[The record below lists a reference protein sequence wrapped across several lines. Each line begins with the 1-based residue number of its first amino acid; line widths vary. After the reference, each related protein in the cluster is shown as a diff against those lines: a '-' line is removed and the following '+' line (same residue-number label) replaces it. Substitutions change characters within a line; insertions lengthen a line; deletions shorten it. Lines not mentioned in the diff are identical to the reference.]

1 MIDPKIIRKIY
12 RDIDGDLNPGEHEEL
27 MNWLESAPEAKK
39 MYTDRKETA
48 EKFREEKFLE
58 VDVKQQILNKI
69 KMENFIPTEKLSIS
83 ERMSRIFFSPRFKI
97 GFAFVLGI
105 FLGIFV
111 ISLLGQ
117 AKSGKKLKQQDI
129 AGTMWDTRSYDEMK
143 TADNILYESPM
154 AKATFNVKYSSKVV
168 EMHIDLYSLYPV
180 KLAINFDPNAFMTF
194 NVQNMNMNAQ
204 TSAMSSYN
212 YIQINNVGQNQFVVL
227 LYNKNSLPNKV
238 NFSIFQN
245 EIPLYA
251 NSVVINKE

>member
-1 MIDPKIIRKIY
+1 
-12 RDIDGDLNPGEHEEL
+12 
-27 MNWLESAPEAKK
+27 
-39 MYTDRKETA
+39 
-48 EKFREEKFLE
+48 
-58 VDVKQQILNKI
+58 
-69 KMENFIPTEKLSIS
+69 MENFIPTEKLSIS